1 MFCVFIKAPS
11 SGPDEATRSK
21 SVARRQAEGREQAA
35 RGRGLQL
42 HEDVEVVHHTPEPRE
57 AMDLLQN
64 LPRPLLLKRIGARNH
79 SKVNRKP
86 LENLS
91 KSSWKSIET
100 R

>member
-42 HEDVEVVHHTPEPRE
+42 HHDVEVVHHAAESGE

-64 LPRPLLLKRIGARNH
+64 LPRLLLLKQILAYF
-79 SKVNRKP
+79 SSKP
-86 LENLS
+86 L
-91 KSSWKSIET
+91 KSQ
-100 R
+100 